1 MTTADSSY
9 SGPVKVFAFLKR
21 RGGTT
26 RAEFDEAWE
35 RHARRLADTAELRRH
50 VRRYE
55 LHHRIDD
62 PGRERAEVEVD
73 DGGYDGVG
81 IMWFDSLDELR
92 ALQAEPAYAQFEADA
107 AALREP
113 DVAAVVTR
121 IGDVI
126 VPPAGGA
133 PDAGMS
139 LICILRHNA
148 ALALPEFHDHWLHD
162 HGGLFQTIEGLRDPL
177 RGYEQNHGIDLPGAE
192 YDGVTQQWF
201 DSLDAWT
208 KSLEDPAHA
217 DVVDPDMRSFL
228 DAGSI
233 AFVLAGRPTV
243 VVDG

>member
-1 MTTADSSY
+1 MTSTGNGSY

-21 RGGTT
+21 KAGTT
-26 RAEFDEAWE
+26 GAEFDEAWE
-35 RHARRLADTAELRRH
+35 RHARRLAETPELRRH
-50 VRRYE
+50 LRRYE

-62 PGRERAEVEVD
+62 PNRERNDVEVD
-73 DGGYDGVG
+73 DGGFDGVG

-92 ALQAEPAYAQFEADA
+92 ALQAEPGFGQFEADA
-107 AALREP
+107 GRLREP

-126 VPPAGGA
+126 VGPPGGTD
-133 PDAGMS
+133 DAGMS
-139 LICILRHNA
+139 LICILRHSD
-148 ALALPEFHDHWLHD
+148 ALSLPEFHDHWLKQ
-162 HGGLFQTIEGLRDPL
+162 HGGLFQDIDELREPL
-177 RGYEQNHGIDLPGAE
+177 RGYEQNHGIDLPDAA

-208 KSLEDPAHA
+208 ESLAAPAHA
-217 DVVDPDMRSFL
+217 EIVDPDMRSFL

-243 VVDG
+243 VIG